1 MGNDSRAY
9 AIGPNEG
16 EALWFFSNLVTVK
29 AGSNDTG
36 GSYTLTEFLN
46 PPGFASPV
54 HVHHTEDEAIYILDG
69 RAEFHCGKRVFAA
82 GPGTF
87 VLLPKG
93 VPHWLQV
100 TTDAPCRSLVL
111 TSPAQFEGFV
121 AEAGEPALTR
131 ELPPAG
137 PPDMARAA
145 RAGERFRIETLGPPP
160 TAPMH

>member
-1 MGNDSRAY
+1 MSNGSPAY
-9 AIGPNEG
+9 ALGPDQD
-16 EALWFFSNLVTVK
+16 EALWFFGNLVTVK
-29 AGSNDTG
+29 AGTDDTR
-36 GSYTLTEFLN
+36 GSYTLTEWRN

-69 RAEFHCGKRVFAA
+69 RAEFHCGEQVFAA

-111 TSPAQFEGFV
+111 TTPAQFERFM
-121 AEAGEPALTR
+121 AEAGEPAPAR
-131 ELPPAG
+131 ELPPPG

-145 RAGERFRIETLGPPP
+145 RAGERFHIDTLGPPP
-160 TAPMH
+160 TAPTH